1 MGQGEGECVEVA
13 RVARTALI
21 RDSKNP
27 DGPRL
32 VLAHGHLRDLLSNV
46 KAGRYDAEL

>member
-1 MGQGEGECVEVA
+1 VIEEKVVQRLA
-13 RVARTALI
+13 RRADRSDPGLQ
-21 RDSKNP
+21 NP

-32 VLAHGHLRDLLSNV
+32 VLARGHLRDLISDV